1 MYTSFSLFHKRS
13 FSIFL
18 SFWFSHWSSSSDDS
32 VCQLPTLAS
41 DGEKNLSAYKDGKHM
56 FFNS

>member
-1 MYTSFSLFHKRS
+1 MLFLY
-13 FSIFL
+13 L
-18 SFWFSHWSSSSDDS
+18 SFCLSFLFSHWSSSSDDS